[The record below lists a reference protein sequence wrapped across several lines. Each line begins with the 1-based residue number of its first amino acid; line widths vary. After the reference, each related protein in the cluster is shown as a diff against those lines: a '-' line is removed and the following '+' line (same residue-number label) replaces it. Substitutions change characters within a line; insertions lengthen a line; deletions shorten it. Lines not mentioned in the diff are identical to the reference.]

1 MAIDRDC
8 EVIPGL
14 VDKNGII
21 YKIMQSKMEVVSQL
35 TGLTG
40 LTGLTDPLD

>member
-21 YKIMQSKMEVVSQL
+21 YKIMPSKKEVASQ
-35 TGLTG
+35 LTG